1 MQTENDAIQIVNCHA
16 AGEVGDVIVAGVEPP
31 LADSIWDQSRIIA
44 NDQTLRNFVLNEPR
58 GNLAKHV
65 NLLVPPKTKQQTS
78 ASLSWNPK
86 TPHQCPGQIR
96 FALQPL
102 YWRPVGQSD

>member
-1 MQTENDAIQIVNCHA
+1 MSLSPVF
-16 AGEVGDVIVAGVEPP
+16 EPP

-65 NLLVPPKTKQQTS
+65 NLLVPPKNQT
-78 ASLSWNPK
+78 ADFGFIIMEPEDTPPNVRVKYDLRCNRYTGDRFGPKRLNPK
-86 TPHQCPGQIR
+86 PSSYLKLL
-96 FALQPL
+96 AA
-102 YWRPVGQSD
+102 